1 MSLALWVGVLVV
13 FILLHYQANGMPIE
27 SPGGPSLISIA
38 YRISLQ

>member
-1 MSLALWVGVLVV
+1 MGFGMWVGVLVV

-27 SPGGPSLISIA
+27 SPGARSLISIA